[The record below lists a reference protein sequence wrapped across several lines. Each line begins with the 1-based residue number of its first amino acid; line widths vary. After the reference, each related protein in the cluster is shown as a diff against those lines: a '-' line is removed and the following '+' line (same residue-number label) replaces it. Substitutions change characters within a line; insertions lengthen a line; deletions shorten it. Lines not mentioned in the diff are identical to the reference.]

1 MKFSRRLV
9 VPLLALSLA
18 GCAMAASPV
27 TGFIYMDVKG
37 PADVTG
43 NGASSKVGRA
53 TCKSYLGICGTG
65 DASIETA
72 AKAAGITKI
81 HHVDFES
88 YSVLGFYATF
98 TTVVYGE

>member
-18 GCAMAASPV
+18 GCAMTASPV

-43 NGASSKVGRA
+43 NGASTKVGRA